1 MLGIVISI
9 VASAVIA
16 FLIAKWQMRKNKIV
30 HFTINSYDI
39 GKGLHDVFPE
49 FELSYFGDT
58 LSNDVRVL
66 RGGFINDGYN
76 DIDALNGKSDIKMSL
91 PNNCIVKAI
100 KISSLANGLKVNV
113 TIDNDKKNVVYW
125 GIDGIFISDEHF
137 EYTAIVEIPENTGDL
152 DAALSFQHR
161 IKNTKNIQNIYVG
174 QVQKNKEGRKLYRRM
189 SIIAWSLLFVIMV
202 LSHMFP
208 EMNFKVYEK
217 KTNRPVAVSIS
228 PRSRIYVD
236 WRTSLPIVFGE
247 EITPKELEEDY
258 SICPITTYKWY
269 NTQLLVLLCS
279 FALLLVIWVLTYV
292 QYYGKNGHI
301 VKVLSKSKSVY

>member
-1 MLGIVISI
+1 MLLTIILFILGLI
-9 VASAVIA
+9 ASY
-16 FLIAKWQMRKNKIV
+16 FIAKWQMRRNKIV

-39 GKGLHDVFPE
+39 GKGLRREFSG
-49 FELSYFGDT
+49 FELYYSGET

-66 RGGFINDGYN
+66 KGGFMNVGRN
-76 DIDALNGKSDIKMSL
+76 DIDALNGKSDIKMIL
-91 PNNCIVKAI
+91 PSKCVFKDI
-100 KISSLANGLKVNV
+100 KIQALEHDLKANA
-113 TIDNDKKNVVYW
+113 TIDNNNKNIVCF
-125 GIDGIFISDEHF
+125 GIDGILISDEYF
-137 EYTAIVEIPENTGDL
+137 EYTAIVEVPENMGDI
-152 DAALSFQHR
+152 DATLSFQHR

-247 EITPKELEEDY
+247 EITSKELEEDY

>member
-1 MLGIVISI
+1 MFGIVISI
-9 VASAVIA
+9 VASAIIA
-16 FLIAKWQMRKNKIV
+16 FLIAKWQMKKNKIV

-49 FELSYFGDT
+49 FELRYSGDT

-137 EYTAIVEIPENTGDL
+137 EYTAIVEVPENIGDL

-161 IKNTKNIQNIYVG
+161 IKNTKKIQNTYVG
-174 QVQKNKEGRKLYRRM
+174 QVHKNKEGRKLFRWA
-189 SIIAWSLLFVIMV
+189 SIIVWSFIFVTMLL
-202 LSHMFP
+202 SYMFP
-208 EMNFKVYEK
+208 ELKFKVVEK
-217 KTNRPVAVSIS
+217 KTNKVVAVGIS
-228 PRSRIYVD
+228 PNSKLYVD
-236 WRTSLPIVFGE
+236 WRTSLPVVFGE
-247 EITPKELEEDY
+247 EITTKDLEENY
-258 SICPITTYKWY
+258 TICPITTYKWY
-269 NTQLLVLLCS
+269 NTQLLVVLCS
-279 FALLLVIWVLTYV
+279 FALLLMIWMLSYAH
-292 QYYGKNGHI
+292 YFGKNAHI
-301 VKVLSKSKSVY
+301 IKVLSRSKNI

>member
-1 MLGIVISI
+1 MLGIVISV
-9 VASAVIA
+9 VAGAIIA

-49 FELSYFGDT
+49 FELSYSGDT

-137 EYTAIVEIPENTGDL
+137 EYTAIVEVPENTGDL

-161 IKNTKNIQNIYVG
+161 IKNTKKIQNIYVG
-174 QVQKNKEGRKLYRRM
+174 QVQKNKEERKLYRRM

-217 KTNRPVAVSIS
+217 KNNRPVAVSIS

-269 NTQLLVLLCS
+269 NTQLLVVLCS
-279 FALLLVIWVLTYV
+279 FALLLMIWILSYAH
-292 QYYGKNGHI
+292 YFGKNAHI
-301 VKVLSKSKSVY
+301 IKVLSRSKNI